1 VTLSPLFLGIFSFY
15 NFYYKRE
22 FTRPTHEMFRNIR
35 FLQMFMGLTSDTVTL
50 AYEVIED
57 LIYWK
62 QPDKAVA
69 LLREGVK
76 VPLALGLLMY
86 VASLRYV
93 IVGGIWAVALANSPF
108 FLSLFHIIFEKV
120 TTLSFLI
127 LIDH

>member
-1 VTLSPLFLGIFSFY
+1 MLGIFSFY

-22 FTRPTHEMFRNIR
+22 FTRPKHDMLRNIR

-50 AYEVIED
+50 AYEFIED

-62 QPDKAVA
+62 QPDKAIF
-69 LLREGVK
+69 LLREGFK
-76 VPLALGLLMY
+76 VPIALCLLMY

-93 IVGGIWAVALANSPF
+93 IVAVLWAVALAHSPF

-120 TTLSFLI
+120 SSCKLEGFVGHGDT
-127 LIDH
+127 